1 MYLCFRKMPYVPARV
16 GYEYALPSPAVA
28 DPRLHALTDAF
39 TQPRGR
45 AQPPRVLV
53 VAAHPDDETI
63 GVGGMFPRLAGALRI
78 LHVTDGAPRHRRQW
92 GRQEFRDWDAYAAQ
106 RHGEVRSAL
115 AVAGLRAEDVCRRM
129 GVMDSE
135 VSLNLV
141 PVTHRLMEIVN
152 EIRPQ
157 VVITH
162 PYEGGHTDH
171 DATAFAVR
179 AAVTLLAREGAA
191 APALAEFTSY
201 HNEGGEKVVNR
212 FLPWDGAP
220 ETDVPLT
227 GEEKEMKRRMYD
239 CFVTQQG
246 VLRDMPI
253 RVERYRPAPR
263 YDFTEAPHAGRLR
276 YERYPLGIRGK
287 HWRQLAADAMEHLG
301 LDRRWDA
308 PRAQARDPLAGL
320 APALASLAGA

>member
-1 MYLCFRKMPYVPARV
+1 MAYIAPRTTCEYFVPA
-16 GYEYALPSPAVA
+16 PPAVG
-28 DPRLHALTDAF
+28 PRLHSLLRTF
-39 TQPRGR
+39 TLPAG
-45 AQPPRVLV
+45 AADPPRVLI

-63 GVGGMFPRLAGALRI
+63 GVGGMLPRLDGAVQV

-92 GRQEFRDWDAYAAQ
+92 GRQEFRTWNEYAAQ
-106 RHGEVRSAL
+106 RHLEVARAL
-115 AVAGLRAEDVCRRM
+115 GVAGLDAAGVCRRM
-129 GVMDSE
+129 EVMDSE

-141 PVTHRLMEIVN
+141 PVSRRMAELFDEL
-152 EIRPQ
+152 RPE

-171 DATAFAVR
+171 DATAFAAR
-179 AAVTLLAREGAA
+179 AACTLLSRDGAP

-220 ETDVPLT
+220 VTEVVLSP
-227 GEEKEMKRRMYD
+227 GEKEMKRRMYD
-239 CFVTQQG
+239 CFVTQGG

-263 YDFTEAPHAGRLR
+263 YDFTQAPHAGRLR

-287 HWRQLAADAMEHLG
+287 HWRQLAADAIEHLG

-308 PRAQARDPLAGL
+308 PVRRD
-320 APALASLAGA
+320 APALVLTG

>member
-1 MYLCFRKMPYVPARV
+1 MAYVAPRTACEFVVSAPR
-16 GYEYALPSPAVA
+16 AV
-28 DPRLHALTDAF
+28 DPRLHALWRAF
-39 TQPRGR
+39 TLP
-45 AQPPRVLV
+45 AATAEPPRVLV

-63 GVGGMFPRLAGALRI
+63 GVGGMLPRLDGAVEI
-78 LHVTDGAPRHRRQW
+78 LHVTDGAPRHRHQW
-92 GRQEFRDWDAYAAQ
+92 GRQEFRSWDEYAAQ
-106 RHGEVRSAL
+106 RHREVEQAL
-115 AVAGLRAEDVCRRM
+115 RVVGMDASRVCRRM
-129 GVMDSE
+129 EVMDSE

-141 PVTHRLMEIVN
+141 PVSRRLAELFD
-152 EIRPQ
+152 ETRPD

-179 AAVTLLAREGAA
+179 AACTLLARDGAP

-220 ETDVPLT
+220 ETEVELSR
-227 GEEKEMKRRMYD
+227 EEKDLKRRMYD
-239 CFVTQQG
+239 CFVTQGG

-287 HWRQLAADAMEHLG
+287 HWRQLAADALEHLG
-301 LDRRWDA
+301 LDRRWD
-308 PRAQARDPLAGL
+308 DPIHHGL
-320 APALASLAGA
+320 PALLQTG

>member
-1 MYLCFRKMPYVPARV
+1 MPYAAPRTA
-16 GYEYALPSPAVA
+16 YEYAIPAPRAVDPRFHTLMRSFTSPAGQVE
-28 DPRLHALTDAF
+28 
-39 TQPRGR
+39 
-45 AQPPRVLV
+45 PPRVLV
-53 VAAHPDDETI
+53 LAAHPDDETI
-63 GVGGMFPRLAGALRI
+63 GVGGMFPRLAHSLEVV
-78 LHVTDGAPRHRRQW
+78 HVTDGAPRHRRQW
-92 GRQEFRDWDAYAAQ
+92 GRQEFRTWEEYAAH
-106 RHGEVRSAL
+106 RHHEVECAL
-115 AVAGLRAEDVCRRM
+115 RVAGLDASKICSSME
-129 GVMDSE
+129 VMDSE

-141 PVTHRLMEIVN
+141 PVTRRLMELFD
-152 EIRPQ
+152 ERRPE

-171 DATAFAVR
+171 DAVAFAAR
-179 AAVTLLAREGAA
+179 AAVTLLAREGAT

-220 ETDVPLT
+220 ITDVALT
-227 GEEKEMKRRMYD
+227 REEKDMKRRMYD
-239 CFVTQQG
+239 CFVTQYS

-253 RVERYRPAPR
+253 RLERYRPAPC

-301 LDRRWDA
+301 LSRKWDA
-308 PRAQARDPLAGL
+308 GQKRD
-320 APALASLAGA
+320 APALVLAG

>member
-1 MYLCFRKMPYVPARV
+1 MAYVAPRV
-16 GYEYALPSPAVA
+16 ACEYAIPAPRAV
-28 DPRLHALTDAF
+28 DPRLHTLMRCF
-39 TQPRGR
+39 TTPAGQVE
-45 AQPPRVLV
+45 PPRVLV

-63 GVGGMFPRLAGALRI
+63 GVGGMFPRLAGSLEV

-92 GRQEFRDWDAYAAQ
+92 GRQEFRTWDEYAAQ
-106 RHGEVRSAL
+106 RHREVDQAL
-115 AVAGLRAEDVCRRM
+115 RVAGLDAAAVCRRM
-129 GVMDSE
+129 EVMDSE

-141 PVTHRLMEIVN
+141 PVTHRLVEWFDAT
-152 EIRPQ
+152 RPE

-179 AAVTLLAREGAA
+179 AACTLLARDGAP

-212 FLPWDGAP
+212 FLPFDGAP
-220 ETDVPLT
+220 ETEVALSP
-227 GEEKEMKRRMYD
+227 EEKEMKRRMYD
-239 CFVTQQG
+239 CFITQYG

-253 RVERYRPAPR
+253 RVERYRPAPV
-263 YDFTEAPHAGRLR
+263 YDFTQAPHAGRLR

-287 HWRQLAADAMEHLG
+287 HWRQLAADAMAHLG
-301 LDRRWDA
+301 LDRRWTA
-308 PRAQARDPLAGL
+308 PRRDEPSLVFAARPGTVLAG
-320 APALASLAGA
+320 